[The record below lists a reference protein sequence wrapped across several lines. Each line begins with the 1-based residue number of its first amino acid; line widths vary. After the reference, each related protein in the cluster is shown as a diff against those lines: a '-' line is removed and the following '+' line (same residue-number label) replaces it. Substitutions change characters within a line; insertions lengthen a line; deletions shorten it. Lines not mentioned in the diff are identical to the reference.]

1 MCDPCLDNED
11 DVDRMAL
18 AQTDCPEKVNMK
30 PKWVNDPNIPYD
42 RINPINHCALFFVA
56 TKRIPA
62 NSKLC
67 WYYPMVHQVTL
78 PVLFA
83 FAQVIILQA
92 DLLKLTE
99 KDRHLKTPPYKRRDR
114 DAERVV
120 NVAKRGKTQPPQGAA
135 SVSPTSPTKSALTAT
150 ARSVVGK
157 AARNTHDAAHAA
169 VLKQQQA
176 RLVSEKHVCDH
187 FSKCT
192 EGFCHTCKCD
202 KCKARQPSGKRP
214 SALRRF

>member
-1 MCDPCLDNED
+1 MS
-11 DVDRMAL
+11 
-18 AQTDCPEKVNMK
+18 
-30 PKWVNDPNIPYD
+30 
-42 RINPINHCALFFVA
+42 

-99 KDRHLKTPPYKRRDR
+99 KPPHLKTPPYKRRDR
-114 DAERVV
+114 DAQHV
-120 NVAKRGKTQPPQGAA
+120 VAKRGKTQQPQGAA
-135 SVSPTSPTKSALTAT
+135 SVSPMSPTKSALTAT
-150 ARSVVGK
+150 ARSAVGRVAK
-157 AARNTHDAAHAA
+157 QTHDAACAG

-176 RLVSEKHVCDH
+176 RRVSEKHVCDH
-187 FSKCT
+187 FTNCT
-192 EGFCHTCKCD
+192 EGFCQTCKCD

-214 SALRRF
+214 SALRRP